1 MAPDSYETAPLL
13 STRINLY
20 SKLVPAGR
28 LIIVIQSGFN
38 VVYLSAESAGAC
50 AVFLL
55 PSCEMEPTI
64 LIVWPTEVVLFELK
78 VTATVETGAAQ
89 PVADA
94 LGTALVDVVG
104 IAGLLDVEGFGEVPL
119 PVPAILMSAQVK

>member
-1 MAPDSYETAPLL
+1 
-13 STRINLY
+13 
-20 SKLVPAGR
+20 
-28 LIIVIQSGFN
+28 
-38 VVYLSAESAGAC
+38 
-50 AVFLL
+50 
-55 PSCEMEPTI
+55 MEPTI